1 MSGRQPL
8 FIGTLRVIKIKGVVF
23 YGNGGKKSKKNRPL
37 NRYGLG

>member
-8 FIGTLRVIKIKGVVF
+8 FIGTLRVIKIKGGCF
-23 YGNGGKKSKKNRPL
+23 LWQRRQKIKKNRPL